1 MQRGLLMKI
10 IDSIL
15 HPKKFAVINK
25 KNSLCTELQP
35 EKIPEGLEGSYA
47 RVFNS
52 VTVRVKYKKAIND
65 ILLGISTVLINSEN
79 SSQEQGKTLGHD
91 HRDWNFTSK
100 IPEQGKFIITQY
112 NIINYEKIMKHAGIN
127 YQDLY
132 KYFIYSSLNDPEN
145 YENIE
150 SRYKSIGGKS
160 GAFFYFTSDKEL
172 ILKTIKEEELDVL
185 KEMIKDYSARITSE
199 PCSYLSKIFGAYKIK
214 IENCSTVRVV
224 LMENLLSRMENPI
237 MFDLKGSKKN
247 RKLSMTSYNDIDSM
261 PRNRVYKDLDFIDI
275 VTDIQL
281 DSFEMPE
288 VLESIELDTELLRKH
303 KLMDY
308 SLLMGLDDR
317 PFLNSSMCKGN
328 KVIKIGKY
336 SIVIGIID
344 YFQAYNIKKKIEK
357 GYKMIKSK
365 SEEVS
370 VMSPEPY
377 RTRFMNLMR
386 AIFSTSNL
394 INNL

>member
-1 MQRGLLMKI
+1 
-10 IDSIL
+10 
-15 HPKKFAVINK
+15 
-25 KNSLCTELQP
+25 
-35 EKIPEGLEGSYA
+35 
-47 RVFNS
+47 
-52 VTVRVKYKKAIND
+52 
-65 ILLGISTVLINSEN
+65 
-79 SSQEQGKTLGHD
+79 
-91 HRDWNFTSK
+91 
-100 IPEQGKFIITQY
+100 
-112 NIINYEKIMKHAGIN
+112 
-127 YQDLY
+127 
-132 KYFIYSSLNDPEN
+132 
-145 YENIE
+145 
-150 SRYKSIGGKS
+150 
-160 GAFFYFTSDKEL
+160 
-172 ILKTIKEEELDVL
+172 
-185 KEMIKDYSARITSE
+185 MIKDYSARITSE